1 MAIPRIIHQTVDDKR
16 SLHPRF
22 LANISH
28 LISSNPQW
36 RHVLYDDGD
45 RASFISDRYG
55 SDALSYYNRIN
66 PTYGSAK
73 ADLFRYLAVYELG
86 GVYLDI
92 KSTATRPLD
101 DVLSPNDEYLL
112 SHWSNREGHP
122 YKGWGRHHPRHG
134 VDEEYQQWHIV
145 AAAHHPFLE
154 AVIERVKKNI
164 DAYDPLV
171 HGVGKR
177 GVLQVTGPIAYTL
190 AIQSV
195 RQSGRFRL
203 VDIEELGFQ
212 YSIFGPSG
220 NHEVY
225 FPSHYRLSREP
236 IVRRADGA
244 DTRYDGVR
252 RNELCPCGSNKR
264 FKHCHGRLA

>member
-1 MAIPRIIHQTVDDKR
+1 MAAR
-16 SLHPRF
+16 
-22 LANISH
+22 
-28 LISSNPQW
+28 LIRRW
-36 RHVLYDDGD
+36 RHRVVHCGPLWARYAQ
-45 RASFISDRYG
+45 RLQSNQSDLWPG
-55 SDALSYYNRIN
+55 ES
-66 PTYGSAK
+66 GF
-73 ADLFRYLAVYELG
+73 FRYLAIYKLG

-92 KSTATRPLD
+92 KSTATTPLD
-101 DVLSPNDEYLL
+101 DVLSPDDEYLL

-134 VDEEYQQWHIV
+134 FDEEYQQWHIV

-164 DAYDPLV
+164 DAYDPLL

-203 VDIEELGFQ
+203 VDIEEL
-212 YSIFGPSG
+212 
-220 NHEVY
+220 E
-225 FPSHYRLSREP
+225 
-236 IVRRADGA
+236 RAAVLRNQNSQIGGVLIQNVHRGEAGA
-244 DTRYDGVR
+244 HDTS
-252 RNELCPCGSNKR
+252 L
-264 FKHCHGRLA
+264 L